1 MDVATRW
8 VIRVFACLML
18 TTTAACATAGEPQ
31 GAPAADPHGSRV
43 NEVQVFEPSGQEDK
57 WTYMPNT
64 ISVAKGTTV
73 TFVNRGKEFHT
84 VTSDDAGRPFDLSIN
99 TNQTGTILFEKV
111 GTFSYHCGVHPQMK
125 GIVKVCDGACP

>member
-1 MDVATRW
+1 MLRAL
-8 VIRVFACLML
+8 ACLVL
-18 TTTAACATAGEPQ
+18 AASACAPASEPQ
-31 GAPAADPHGSRV
+31 RSPKP
-43 NEVQVFEPSGQEDK
+43 NEVQVFEPAGQEDK
-57 WTYMPNT
+57 WTYTPNT
-64 ISVAKGTTV
+64 IAVAKGTVV